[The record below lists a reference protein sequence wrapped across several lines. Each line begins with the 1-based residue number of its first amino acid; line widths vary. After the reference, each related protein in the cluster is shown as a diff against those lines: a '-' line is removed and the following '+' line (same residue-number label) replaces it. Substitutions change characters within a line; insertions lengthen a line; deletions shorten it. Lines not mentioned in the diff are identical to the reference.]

1 MRGSVATSVVFHC
14 LVLVCALVTIGAP
27 RTLDTPESEA
37 MPVDLVSADQLQ
49 QGEKTATAKDHASK
63 KQTTKQTQVPNAQN
77 TGENDID
84 LKNPATPK
92 ARPTDDNAAA
102 AQKKVETPVPKN
114 DPQPNDVKTIEQQ
127 ETEAAPKEVA
137 AIPQQ
142 KPEVTPP
149 TPTPPTPKAEPTPPT
164 PTPTPPVPQK
174 SETPPPPPTQ
184 QPAEITV
191 PDNIPLPEMK
201 PQAQPPQKTADKTP
215 DVKPDPKPEVKPEV
229 KPETKPAPVKPDT
242 KATDKTV
249 TQSTN
254 KSPDDGKKN
263 DDKKRETA
271 KGSTAQDSDFNAD
284 QISALLNKNASAGG
298 AARSKQQASAGADT
312 QVASLGGKKSS
323 GGGKLSPGELD
334 GLKSLIQGNWNVVA
348 GLDRASEVRVK
359 VVMQLDKSGEI
370 VGTPTITATGG
381 PDGTQ
386 NAISSSALRAVMR
399 SQPFKDLPAEKYDGA
414 NGWNEVV
421 LNFDASDLGL

>member
-63 KQTTKQTQVPNAQN
+63 KQTTKQTQVANAQN

-92 ARPTDDNAAA
+92 ARPTDDNEASG
-102 AQKKVETPVPKN
+102 QKKVETPAPKI
-114 DPQPNDVKTIEQQ
+114 DQQTNDVKTIEKQ

-149 TPTPPTPKAEPTPPT
+149 TPTPTPPTPKAEPTPPT
-164 PTPTPPVPQK
+164 PTPTPPTPQK
-174 SETPPPPPTQ
+174 SDTPPPPPTQ

-191 PDNIPLPEMK
+191 PDNVPLPEMK
-201 PQAQPPQKTADKTP
+201 PQAQPPQKAADKTP
-215 DVKPDPKPEVKPEV
+215 DVKPDPKPEVKPD
-229 KPETKPAPVKPDT
+229 PKPAPVKPDT
-242 KATDKTV
+242 KPTDKTV

-254 KSPDDGKKN
+254 KSPDDGKKS

-271 KGSTAQDSDFNAD
+271 KAASAQDSDFNAD
-284 QISALLNKNASAGG
+284 EINALLNKQASAGG
-298 AARSKQQASAGADT
+298 AARSKQQASAGANT

-334 GLKSLIQGNWNVVA
+334 GLRSLIQGNWNVVG
-348 GLDRASEVRVK
+348 GLEGASEVQVK
-359 VVMQLDKSGEI
+359 VVMQLDKSGRI
-370 VGTPTITATGG
+370 MGNPQISASGG
-381 PDGTQ
+381 PEGTRD
-386 NAISSSALRAVMR
+386 AIQSSALRAVMR
-399 SQPFKDLPAEKYDGA
+399 SQPFDKLPAEKYDGDT
-414 NGWNEVV
+414 GWNQVV

>member
-1 MRGSVATSVVFHC
+1 MRGSVATSAVLHC

-27 RTLDTPESEA
+27 RALDTPESEA
-37 MPVDLVSADQLQ
+37 MPVDLVTADQLQ
-49 QGEKTATAKDHASK
+49 QGEKTAPVKDHAAK
-63 KQTTKQTQVPNAQN
+63 KQTTKQTQVANAQN

-102 AQKKVETPVPKN
+102 AQKKVDTPVPKD
-114 DPQPNDVKTIEQQ
+114 DPQPNQVKTIEQQ
-127 ETEAAPKEVA
+127 ETDAAPKEVA

-142 KPEVTPP
+142 RPDVTPP
-149 TPTPPTPKAEPTPPT
+149 TPTPPTPKADPTPPT
-164 PTPTPPVPQK
+164 PTPTPPTPTPPK
-174 SETPPPPPTQ
+174 ADTPPPQTQ

-201 PQAQPPQKTADKTP
+201 PQTQPQKTADKTP
-215 DVKPDPKPEVKPEV
+215 DVKPDPKPEA

-242 KATDKTV
+242 KPTDKTV

-271 KGSTAQDSDFNAD
+271 KGSNAQESEFNAD
-284 QISALLNKNASAGG
+284 DISKMLNKTASAGG
-298 AARSKQQASAGADT
+298 AARSKQEASAGANT
-312 QVASLGGKKSS
+312 QVASLGGRKSA
-323 GGGKLSPGELD
+323 GGGKLSQSEMD
-334 GLKSLIQGNWNVVA
+334 GLKGLIQGNWNVVA
-348 GLDRASEVRVK
+348 GLDGASEVRVK
-359 VVMQLDKSGEI
+359 IVVQLDRSGNV
-370 VGTPTITATGG
+370 VGSPEITATGG
-381 PDGTQ
+381 PAGTQ
-386 NAISSSALRAVMR
+386 DAIKSSAYRAIMR
-399 SQPFKDLPAEKYDGA
+399 SAPFKPDLLPADKYDGD
-414 NGWNEVV
+414 NGWNQLV

>member
-1 MRGSVATSVVFHC
+1 MRGSVATSFVLHC
-14 LVLVCALVTIGAP
+14 VVLVCALVTIGAP

-37 MPVDLVSADQLQ
+37 MPVDLVAADQLQ
-49 QGEKTATAKDHASK
+49 QGEKTAPVKDHAAK
-63 KQTTKQTQVPNAQN
+63 KQTTKQTQVANAQN

-102 AQKKVETPVPKN
+102 AVQKKVQTPVPKD

-127 ETEAAPKEVA
+127 ETDAAPKEVA

-142 KPEVTPP
+142 RPDVTPPTPTPPPTPKADSTPP
-149 TPTPPTPKAEPTPPT
+149 TPTPPTPPKAD
-164 PTPTPPVPQK
+164 
-174 SETPPPPPTQ
+174 TPPPPPTQ

-191 PDNIPLPEMK
+191 PDNIPLPEVK
-201 PQAQPPQKTADKTP
+201 PQAQPPKTADKTP
-215 DVKPDPKPEVKPEV
+215 DVKPDPKPEVKPE
-229 KPETKPAPVKPDT
+229 TKPAPVKPET
-242 KATDKTV
+242 KPTDKTV

-284 QISALLNKNASAGG
+284 EISKLLNKNSSAGG
-298 AARSKQQASAGADT
+298 AARSKQEASAGANT
-312 QVASLGGKKSS
+312 QVASLGGKKSA
-323 GGGKLSPGELD
+323 GGGKLSQSEMD
-334 GLKSLIQGNWNVVA
+334 GLKDLIQGNWNVQQ
-348 GLDRASEVRVK
+348 GLEGASEVRVK
-359 VVMQLDKSGEI
+359 IVVQLDRSGNV
-370 VGTPTITATGG
+370 VGDPQITATGG
-381 PDGTQ
+381 TAGTQ
-386 NAISSSALRAVMR
+386 DAIKGSAYRAVMR
-399 SQPFKDLPAEKYDGA
+399 SAPFKPDLLPADKYDGD
-414 NGWNEVV
+414 NGWNQLV